1 MNLCANMFLTDLHF
15 AACNKLNRR
24 LHSIRRLRRSV
35 TVLCDFYSHFFCCS
49 CCCFILF
56 IISCC
61 CSHSQTLH
69 FKMMKEKNAKT
80 YFFFQPDENNFIHS
94 LHSRAR
100 HTHAVRSS
108 VSVHCTRRALC
119 CDDEEGT
126 VVHTS
131 KRYIQNFSYLFSANT
146 AHLFI
151 KYTQTPVQCSRSV

>member
-1 MNLCANMFLTDLHF
+1 MCANMFLTDLHF

-69 FKMMKEKNAKT
+69 FKMMKERTQKHIFFSSPTKT
-80 YFFFQPDENNFIHS
+80 ISFI
-94 LHSRAR
+94 LCTLARATLMR
-100 HTHAVRSS
+100 F
-108 VSVHCTRRALC
+108 VHPSPYIAREERCVVMMKKVQSYTRVNDIYKTFLTYLAR
-119 CDDEEGT
+119 
-126 VVHTS
+126 
-131 KRYIQNFSYLFSANT
+131 IQHIYL
-146 AHLFI
+146 
-151 KYTQTPVQCSRSV
+151 